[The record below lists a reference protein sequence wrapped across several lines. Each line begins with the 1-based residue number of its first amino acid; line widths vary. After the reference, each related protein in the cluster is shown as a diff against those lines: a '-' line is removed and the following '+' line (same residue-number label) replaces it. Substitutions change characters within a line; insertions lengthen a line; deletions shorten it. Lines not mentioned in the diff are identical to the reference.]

1 MTDAWLGPDALVV
14 PVDYATYCAAEVARD
29 AALFVVDHRDQFLA
43 NRDAGQFDGYP
54 DPMAMMGEAL
64 ASGAPADPPGACV
77 ATHLGTGPRRRGV
90 RERDPLGGGRDGAG
104 HGPAALSGAR
114 RMSGP
119 GPEKRSRDELQ
130 AWMAWQPTRGRG
142 LLDTMAL
149 TPARIVVGIGAALTV
164 VATLLPWAAG
174 RAPDVAGFEDVVF
187 LGTQGA
193 GDGVVLLIVAAI
205 AGFLTLHRAP
215 AGSRVRVLR
224 AMPAVLVLLAVSS
237 WITGWRDASD
247 EVDAWIRRGGSG
259 GISVGVWLAG
269 IGIALMALGTIAL
282 LPQVIRWKTQA
293 GDPTDMLRSRPP
305 ASRARSGGSPGSSSA
320 ARSASASRSG

>member
-1 MTDAWLGPDALVV
+1 
-14 PVDYATYCAAEVARD
+14 
-29 AALFVVDHRDQFLA
+29 
-43 NRDAGQFDGYP
+43 
-54 DPMAMMGEAL
+54 
-64 ASGAPADPPGACV
+64 
-77 ATHLGTGPRRRGV
+77 
-90 RERDPLGGGRDGAG
+90 
-104 HGPAALSGAR
+104 
-114 RMSGP
+114 MSGP
-119 GPEKRSRDELQ
+119 GPHKRSRDDLQ

-149 TPARIVVGIGAALTV
+149 TPARIIVGIGAALTV
-164 VATLLPWAAG
+164 VATVLPWAAG

-269 IGIALMALGTIAL
+269 IGIALMAIGTIAL
-282 LPQVIRWKTQA
+282 LPQVIRWQTQA
-293 GDPTDMLRSRPP
+293 GDPTDMLEITPASVARTVGGIAGIFIGGALGISFAVGLTPTPVIGLIAFGAIFGGFGGAYAGSWLAGLLLDAVRRPP
-305 ASRARSGGSPGSSSA
+305 A
-320 ARSASASRSG
+320 